1 MYRFIKSF
9 MAVAA
14 SSVMTLSISASIP
27 ENSVEA
33 DSAAKVAFLP
43 MKKTAIIF
51 MTALRAVYVT
61 GVAEELQQF

>member
-14 SSVMTLSISASIP
+14 SSVMTLNMSASIP

-33 DSAAKVAFLP
+33 DSTAKVSILAD
-43 MKKTAIIF
+43 
-51 MTALRAVYVT
+51 
-61 GVAEELQQF
+61 